1 MTTLH
6 SYGQALTGP
15 VRLLYRHRALT
26 LELAKREITDR
37 YVAQLLGA
45 FWAVGHPLIL
55 VGVYVFI
62 FRFVFNVQVGG
73 TPDMPLGYVAYLL
86 AGLFPWIVFAEVLSK
101 GAITIVSNTSLVK
114 QVVFPIEVLPV
125 KGVLASLLTQ
135 VIGTVC
141 LFAYV
146 LYSSGG
152 LPWTY
157 ALLPVLWAA
166 QILAMCGASF
176 LLAAVG
182 AYFRDLKDLVQVF
195 CVVGVYVMPI
205 AYLPQMVP
213 GKVRP
218 LLYLNPF
225 SYMTWCYQDA
235 CYFGRLDHPWA
246 WPVYVLGSVVVFYV
260 GFKVFTKLK
269 VCFGNVL

>member
-1 MTTLH
+1 MTTL
-6 SYGQALTGP
+6 STCGQALAGP

-37 YVAQLLGA
+37 YVAQFLGVL
-45 FWAVGHPLIL
+45 WAVGHPLIL

-62 FRFVFNVQVGG
+62 FRYVFNVQLGG
-73 TPDMPLGYVAYLL
+73 TEDMPLSYTAYLL
-86 AGLFPWIVFAEVLSK
+86 AGLFPWIVFQEVLAK
-101 GAITIVSNTSLVK
+101 GAVTIVSNTSLVK

-125 KGVLASLLTQ
+125 KGVLAALLTQ
-135 VIGTVC
+135 VIGTLC
-141 LFAYV
+141 LLAYV

-195 CVVGVYVMPI
+195 CVVGVYIMPI
-205 AYLPQMVP
+205 TYLPQMVP

-235 CYFGRLDHPWA
+235 CYFGRLTDPWVWLA
-246 WPVYVLGSVVVFYV
+246 YLGGSVLVFYV
-260 GFKVFTKLK
+260 GFKVFAKLK